1 MYHFPNTPSVTASL
15 PLFREFSV
23 TFPVE
28 QIPNSLKDRS
38 GLTISWPS
46 FPIAS
51 SSIPLSQSILLP
63 TWHYHHSFHD
73 PLYKLLFHP
82 LPNPVASCK
91 LLCILQNT
99 AKCNFLSNSIFFP
112 PFPAAQFIDTYSEF
126 PQQLIHWI
134 VISFPVP
141 AIPQEWSCV
150 IFIFLTSSAWHS
162 TWHRQLLWGL
172 EKISEGK
179 HIQHDEWITQR

>member
-99 AKCNFLSNSIFFP
+99 AKCNFLSNSIFSP
-112 PFPAAQFIDTYSEF
+112 IPSSPVHWYLLWVPTTIDTLNCDIFFS
-126 PQQLIHWI
+126 
-134 VISFPVP
+134 
-141 AIPQEWSCV
+141 SCH
-150 IFIFLTSSAWHS
+150 SSGVKLCYLYLFNLQCLA
-162 TWHRQLLWGL
+162 LYLA
-172 EKISEGK
+172 
-179 HIQHDEWITQR
+179 

>member
-51 SSIPLSQSILLP
+51 SSIPVSQSILLP

-112 PFPAAQFIDTYSEF
+112 HSQQPSSLIPTLSSHNNWYIELWYLFQFLPFLRSEVV
-126 PQQLIHWI
+126 LSL
-134 VISFPVP
+134 SF
-141 AIPQEWSCV
+141 
-150 IFIFLTSSAWHS
+150 
-162 TWHRQLLWGL
+162 
-172 EKISEGK
+172 
-179 HIQHDEWITQR
+179 